1 MELHTLIIRWTRFQ
15 AFMWLCLLVA
25 VAKLLPTQLQAQ
37 GRLVEARVSSISGGT
52 ASLLNG
58 RGVFTLKPRDALL
71 PGDQI
76 DTRGG
81 GRVVIELTD
90 GSIVIV
96 QPGSRVQLK
105 DFRSASSLRELFEI
119 TFGWV
124 RVKIN
129 HFGGRPNPYRVNSP
143 TASIAVRGTDFSV
156 SVIASETRVIVYEG
170 LVEVTNLTNP
180 QQQALVEPGRGV
192 IVRPNEEIRFFIP
205 GPGSEIGDRIER
217 QGANGQAANG
227 HNSAAIANGANP
239 GDLLRNLAGEYERY
253 IDSIVEPG
261 ERPLLARFL
270 AFPEPHLDSLENPAY
285 ATSFS
290 SFEGRL
296 LLLPSFRGARSVV
309 ATRSLPEVNLPGSFD
324 YGLLYQS
331 SVFFPLLEKRL
342 VLGGSFAGT
351 RSNIQSFT
359 QAQVDLTP
367 LPSPVKIMGL
377 RTTDTSTDNRSY
389 SGSLIVARRFGSAG
403 RTSLGLGLD
412 HFSGHGS
419 FSGRTSLTSGL
430 GRNLGGVGLGG
441 VNAREELE
449 ARSEV
454 ERTRLRFGLTRELA
468 AGHKLGIFYYRGISS
483 ASDRDRRHTFNG
495 LPLSLDS
502 VSYGSRLSEIGLR
515 LRGRLTRRWFYG
527 MEGSWLGGSVNE
539 AIRRAVI
546 VESHERE
553 HIQRLVVGGGLG
565 YMPGPRMVLSLDLAG
580 GLSHLSG
587 SLYEDATGH
596 LLEGKRQH
604 TRFVSL
610 HTGVQTDLWR
620 QLFAS
625 ASVLTLRQ
633 TRLTDEKLYPD
644 RFGRRLN
651 SHGLFVPDGRT
662 RASFTEQVADLGLGW
677 RFKPG
682 FILHYIYSTDFGRT
696 PSSHVLLLR
705 YTFKRGDK

>member
-1 MELHTLIIRWTRFQ
+1 MELHTLIIRWTRFH
-15 AFMWLCLLVA
+15 AFAQLCLLVA
-25 VAKLLPTQLQAQ
+25 VVQLLSAQLQAQ
-37 GRLVEARVSSISGGT
+37 GRPVEARVTSISGGV
-52 ASLLNG
+52 ASLLNA

-90 GSIVIV
+90 GSLIIV

-105 DFRSASSLRELFEI
+105 DFRSANSLRELFEI
-119 TFGWV
+119 TLGWV
-124 RVKIN
+124 RVKIH

-143 TASIAVRGTDFSV
+143 TASIAVRGTEFDV
-156 SVIASETRVIVYEG
+156 RVVASETRVIVYEG
-170 LVEVTNLTNP
+170 LVEVTNLTDP
-180 QQQALVEPGRGV
+180 QQRALVEPGRGV

-205 GPGSEIGDRIER
+205 GPGSEIGDRGDRREP
-217 QGANGQAANG
+217 GNG
-227 HNSAAIANGANP
+227 HATHGQNGVANT
-239 GDLLRNLAGEYERY
+239 GDILRTLAGEYERY
-253 IDSIVEPG
+253 IDRIVESG

-296 LLLPSFRGARSVV
+296 LLLPSFRSTRGVA
-309 ATRSLPEVNLPGSFD
+309 ATRSLPEINLPGSFD
-324 YGLLYQS
+324 YGLLYQT
-331 SVFFPLLEKRL
+331 SVFFPLREKRL
-342 VLGGSFAGT
+342 VIGGSFAGT
-351 RSNIQSFT
+351 RSSIQSLA

-367 LPSPVKIMGL
+367 PPSPVKIMGL

-403 RTSLGLGLD
+403 RTSIGLGLD
-412 HFSGHGS
+412 HFSGRGS

-454 ERTRLRFGLTRELA
+454 ERTRLRFGLTRQLT

-483 ASDRDRRHTFNG
+483 ASDRDRQHTFNG
-495 LPLSLDS
+495 LPLALDA
-502 VSYGSRLSEIGLR
+502 VSYGSRLSEIGIR
-515 LRGRLTRRWFYG
+515 LRGHLARRWFYG
-527 MEGSWLGGSVNE
+527 LEGSWLGVSVNE
-539 AIRRAVI
+539 SIRRAVI

-553 HIQRLVVGGGLG
+553 RIQRLAAGGGLG
-565 YMPGPRMVLSLDLAG
+565 YMLGPRTVLSLDLAG
-580 GLSHLSG
+580 GFSRLG
-587 SLYEDATGH
+587 ESLYEDATGH
-596 LLEGKRQH
+596 LLEEERQH
-604 TRFVSL
+604 TRFISV
-610 HTGVQTDLWR
+610 HTAVQTDVGR

-625 ASVLTLRQ
+625 VSMLALRQ
-633 TRLTDEKLYPD
+633 TRLIDEKLYPD

-662 RASFTEQVADLGLGW
+662 RASFTDYVADLGLGW
-677 RFKPG
+677 RLRPG
-682 FILHYIYSTDFGRT
+682 LIFQYIYSTDFGRT
-696 PSSHVLLLR
+696 PSGHILLLR
-705 YTFKRGDK
+705 YTFKRDDK